1 MKIGFI
7 GAGKAGCSLGK
18 YFSQSNKLVGYASKS
33 YESAKEAAALTGS
46 DAFADAAELASRCE
60 ALFITT
66 PDGQI
71 GLAWESLKE
80 RVEGSGG
87 TLAGKIICHCSGAMP
102 STALQ
107 GAEGLG
113 ASAYSVHP
121 LFALSSK
128 CVPASELSHAFFA
141 IEGSQDRIDEIA
153 GMLAELGNPYQV
165 IETEEKARYHAA
177 AVLAS
182 NQVIA
187 LYRLACNELC
197 KCGFGA
203 EAAEKAL
210 APLFLGNAE
219 HLACDGAVA
228 ALTGPAERGDFA
240 TIKKHLA
247 CLDGQTREV
256 YRMLNDTLL
265 QIAAEKHGDA

>member
-1 MKIGFI
+1 MRVGFL
-7 GAGKAGCSLGK
+7 GAGKVGCSLGR
-18 YFSQSNKLVGYASKS
+18 YFSQAHELVGYTSKS
-33 YESAKEAAALTGS
+33 QSSAEEAAALTGS
-46 DAFADAAELASRCE
+46 DAFSCAAELAANCD

-71 GLAWESLKE
+71 QSAWGSL
-80 RVEGSGG
+80 RNAVEARGE
-87 TLAGKIICHCSGAMP
+87 TLAGKMVCHCSGAMP
-102 STALQ
+102 STALT
-107 GAEGLG
+107 GAEELG

-121 LFALSSK
+121 LFAISSK
-128 CVPASELSHAFFA
+128 TVPTDELSHAFFA
-141 IEGSQDRIDEIA
+141 IEGTDDRIDTVT
-153 GMLAELGNPYQV
+153 GMIAELGNPYQV
-165 IETEEKARYHAA
+165 IATEEKPRYHAA

-182 NQVIA
+182 NQVVA

-197 KCGFGA
+197 RCGFGA

-219 HLACDGAVA
+219 HIAHDGAVA

-240 TIKKHLA
+240 TIEKHLA

-256 YRMLNDTLL
+256 YKILNDTLL
-265 QIAAEKHGDA
+265 QIADEKHGRA